1 MTPGNDQ
8 IQINPR
14 DSTVNSGVDNI
25 PSSMLEGVKSVS
37 VSLNKHS
44 SHIYV
49 YFPVKTDSGEGD
61 HPSLR

>member
-1 MTPGNDQ
+1 M
-8 IQINPR
+8 IKYKLILIL
-14 DSTVNSGVDNI
+14 NSSVDDI

-49 YFPVKTDSGEGD
+49 YFPVKIDSGRGIIL
-61 HPSLR
+61 HPNDIEA

>member
-1 MTPGNDQ
+1 M
-8 IQINPR
+8 IKYKLILKL
-14 DSTVNSGVDNI
+14 NSSVDNV

-49 YFPVKTDSGEGD
+49 YFPVKIDSGEGD
-61 HPSLR
+61 HPAPDDIEA